1 MKKILLLIIVL
12 ACLFCFVGSAPE
24 AQNIKWGVNF
34 SQKQSQGLG
43 LDWKQNYAALIDDLG
58 AERIKLSSYW
68 DLLEPEKGKY
78 FFEDLDWQVNQA
90 EQKGV
95 DLILVI
101 GMRTL
106 RWPECHIP
114 GWAKDL
120 SKEEQQQ
127 EILELITE
135 TVSRYK
141 ESKSVVKW
149 QVENETFFPFG
160 ECPWSDEKFL
170 KKEADLVRSLD
181 ERPVV
186 ISDSGEGSFWF
197 KAAGIGDEVGITM
210 YKKVWFS
217 QFDNYLEYPF
227 APAFYQRKAWIIENI
242 FKKKVFCAELQA
254 EPWGSK
260 LLFDLPLEEQKK
272 TMTSE
277 RFEKN
282 IEFAK
287 KTGLDEFYLWG
298 GEWWYWLK
306 EKQGNPEIW
315 DLARKLF

>member
-1 MKKILLLIIVL
+1 MKKIFLLIIVL
-12 ACLFCFVGSAPE
+12 ACLFCFAGSAPE

-43 LDWKQNYAALIDDLG
+43 LDWKQNYTALIDDMG
-58 AERIKLSSYW
+58 VKRIKLSSYW
-68 DLLEPEKGKY
+68 DLLEPEEGKY
-78 FFEDLDWQVNQA
+78 FFDDLDWQVNQA

-114 GWAKDL
+114 GWARNL

-127 EILELITE
+127 EISELIAE

-141 ESKSVVKW
+141 DSKSVVKW

-160 ECPWSDEKFL
+160 ECLWSDEKFL
-170 KKEADLVRSLD
+170 KKEVELVRSLD

-197 KAAGIGDEVGITM
+197 KAAGIGDEVGVTM
-210 YKKVWFS
+210 YRKVWFG
-217 QFDNYLEYPF
+217 QFNNYLEYPF
-227 APAFYQRKAWIIENI
+227 APAFYQRKAWAIEHF

-260 LLFDLPLEEQKK
+260 LLFDLPLEEQKN
-272 TMTSE
+272 TMTLE
-277 RFEKN
+277 KLEKN
-282 IEFAK
+282 IEFAR

-298 GEWWYWLK
+298 
-306 EKQGNPEIW
+306 
-315 DLARKLF
+315 